1 MTIIISIIV
10 MIIID
15 INMAKMILIKPCTG
29 LQQEKPL
36 PRHSRA
42 NQFSSCN
49 SYLIIFFL
57 MVMITMVLMMMM
69 MITMIKMVMMIMTTY
84 DKHCKLLGLQ
94 GNAQTLPTA

>member
-29 LQQEKPL
+29 LQQEMPL

-42 NQFSSCN
+42 NQFSSYN
-49 SYLIIFFL
+49 SYLI
-57 MVMITMVLMMMM
+57 MMVLMMM